1 MPVQVSY
8 PGIYLNEVQSSNP
21 VVIGVTTASTAF
33 LDFFPCGPVGPSN
46 APVAY
51 QINSWSQFQSVYG
64 GLDTRSEASYGI
76 FQYFNNGGQIAW
88 VVRVVSP
95 DTAAA
100 TWTASTNAQNVSL
113 VFSAASPGVWG
124 NNVQVTITSPIPPVG
139 NLTPTPDRFNLTVQE
154 VVNGSVVDTETYLNL
169 TLNPTDPNNALAV
182 VNAESSLVQLALPPG
197 VTVPTTP
204 LPAVTG
210 TQPPGAQVVYQSLT
224 GGQDGSMPDFTNLN
238 TVTTALGALDRI
250 APSVF
255 NILCM
260 PALANISAGAMT
272 SILPQVMN
280 FCLDRQAFMI
290 VDIPSSVANVQ
301 QVTQWA
307 QQFTSMDAYA
317 SAVYFPRLIIPDPIN
332 NYLPRNVGAS
342 GTLAGVYAR
351 TDTADGVWTAPAG
364 INATLQG
371 ANLAVQVT
379 DAQDGQ
385 LNPLGI
391 NCLRTFPV
399 YGNVCWGARTMAG
412 ADLLQ
417 SEWKYIPV
425 RRLVDYIEQSLVQS
439 LKWVVF
445 QSNDQQLWT
454 QITVEVGT
462 FLSGLYSQG
471 AFQGATPAQAYF
483 VQCDSTTTTPTDIA
497 QGIVNIV
504 IGVAPV
510 YPAEFVILQ
519 IQQIAGQTGQ

>member
-8 PGIYLNEVQSSNP
+8 PGIYINEVQSSNP
-21 VVIGVTTASTAF
+21 VVIGVSTSNTAF
-33 LDFFPCGPVGPSN
+33 VDFFPCGPVGPSN

-76 FQYFNNGGQIAW
+76 MQYFTNGGQIAW
-88 VVRVVSP
+88 VVRVLSP
-95 DTAAA
+95 DAAAA
-100 TWTASTNAQNVSL
+100 TWATATSVQGTSL

-139 NLTPTPDRFNLTVQE
+139 NLTPTVDRFNLTVQE

-169 TLNPTDPNNALAV
+169 TLNPADPNNALAV
-182 VNAESSLVQLALPPG
+182 VNAESSLVQLSF
-197 VTVPTTP
+197 PTQ
-204 LPAVTG
+204 PAAAPIPTVTG
-210 TQPPGAQVVYQSLT
+210 TQASGAQPVYQLLT
-224 GGQDGSMPDFTNLN
+224 NGQDGSMPDFTNLT
-238 TVTTALGALDRI
+238 TVNTALGALDRI

-272 SILPQVMN
+272 SILPQVTN

-301 QVTQWA
+301 QVSQWA
-307 QQFTSMDAYA
+307 QQFISMDAYA

-399 YGNVCWGARTMAG
+399 YGNVCWGTRTMAG

-445 QSNDQQLWT
+445 QPNDQQLWT
-454 QITVEVGT
+454 QITVEVGN

-471 AFQGATPAQAYF
+471 AFQGATPSQAYF
-483 VQCDSTTTTPTDIA
+483 VNCNSTTTTPTDIA

-510 YPAEFVILQ
+510 DPAEFVILQ

>member
-8 PGIYLNEVQSSNP
+8 PGIYINEVQSSNP

-76 FQYFNNGGQIAW
+76 MQYFTNGGQIAW

-95 DTAAA
+95 DAAAA
-100 TWTASTNAQNVSL
+100 TWAAATSVQGTSL

-139 NLTPTPDRFNLTVQE
+139 NLTPTVDRFNLTVQE
-154 VVNGSVVDTETYLNL
+154 VINGSAADTETYLNL
-169 TLNPTDPNNALAV
+169 TLNPADPNNALAV
-182 VNAESSLVQLALPPG
+182 VNAESSLVQLSF
-197 VTVPTTP
+197 PTQPAATP
-204 LPAVTG
+204 IPTVTG
-210 TQPPGAQVVYQSLT
+210 TQASGAQPVYQPLT
-224 GGQDGSMPDFTNLN
+224 NGQDGSMPDFTNLN
-238 TVTTALGALDRI
+238 TVNTALGALDRI

-272 SILPQVMN
+272 SILPQVMD

-317 SAVYFPRLIIPDPIN
+317 SAVYFPRLVIPDPIN

-351 TDTADGVWTAPAG
+351 TDAADGVWTAPAG

-445 QSNDQQLWT
+445 QPNDQQLWT
-454 QITVEVGT
+454 QITVEVGN

-471 AFQGATPAQAYF
+471 AFQGATPSQAYF
-483 VQCDSTTTTPTDIA
+483 VNCNSTTTTPTDIA

-510 YPAEFVILQ
+510 DPAEFVILQ

>member
-8 PGIYLNEVQSSNP
+8 PGIYINEVQSSNP
-21 VVIGVTTASTAF
+21 VVIGVSTSNTAF
-33 LDFFPCGPVGPSN
+33 VDFFPCGPVGPVN

-76 FQYFNNGGQIAW
+76 FQYFNNGGQVAW

-95 DTAAA
+95 DAA
-100 TWTASTNAQNVSL
+100 TASWSTGTSSSGNSL
-113 VFSAASPGVWG
+113 VFNAASPGVWG
-124 NNVQVTITSPIPPVG
+124 NNVQVSITSPIPPVG
-139 NLTPTPDRFNLTVQE
+139 NLKPAPDRFNLTVQE
-154 VVNGSVVDTETYLNL
+154 VINNSVVDTETYLNL
-169 TLNPTDPNNALAV
+169 TLNPTDPNYAPAV
-182 VNAESSLVQLALPPG
+182 VNAESSLVQL
-197 VTVPTTP
+197 VFPT
-204 LPAVTG
+204 LPAPVPPATPPTVSG
-210 TQPPGAQVVYQSLT
+210 TQGAYQSLT

-238 TVTTALGALDRI
+238 TVMNALGALTRI

-260 PALANISAGAMT
+260 PALANISSGAMT

-280 FCLDRQAFMI
+280 FCKGLQAFMI

-307 QQFTSMDAYA
+307 QQFMSMDAYA

-351 TDTADGVWTAPAG
+351 TDAADGVWTAPAG

-445 QSNDQQLWT
+445 QPNDPQLWT
-454 QITVEVGT
+454 RITVEVGN

-471 AFQGATPAQAYF
+471 AFQGATPSQAYF

-504 IGVAPV
+504 VGVAPV
-510 YPAEFVILQ
+510 DPAEFVILQ

>member
-8 PGIYLNEVQSSNP
+8 PGIYINEVQSSNP
-21 VVIGVTTASTAF
+21 VVVGVSTSNTAF
-33 LDFFPCGPVGPSN
+33 VDFFPCGPVGPGN
-46 APVAY
+46 TQVAY

-76 FQYFNNGGQIAW
+76 FQYFNNGGQVAW
-88 VVRVVSP
+88 VVRVVSS
-95 DTAAA
+95 DAAAA
-100 TWTASTNAQNVSL
+100 TWTASTNAPSTAPVSL
-113 VFSAASPGVWG
+113 VFSAASPGAWG
-124 NNVQVTITSPIPPVG
+124 NNIQVAITSPIPPVG
-139 NLTPTPDRFNLTVQE
+139 NLKPTPDRFNLTVQE

-169 TLNPTDPNNALAV
+169 TLSPTDPNNALAV
-182 VNAESSLVQLALPPG
+182 VNAESSLVQLSLPPG
-197 VTVPTTP
+197 VTVSPTSV
-204 LPAVTG
+204 PAVNG
-210 TQPPGAQVVYQSLT
+210 MPPQTYQFLT
-224 GGQDGSMPDFTNLN
+224 GGLDGSMPDLTNLN
-238 TVTTALGALDRI
+238 TVNTALDALTRI

-260 PALANISAGAMT
+260 PALANISPSAT
-272 SILPQVMN
+272 ITILTAVMN
-280 FCLDRQAFMI
+280 FCKAQQAFMI

-307 QQFTSMDAYA
+307 QQLTSADAYA

-351 TDTADGVWTAPAG
+351 TDAADGVWTAPAG
-364 INATLQG
+364 INATLLG

-445 QSNDQQLWT
+445 QPNDPQLWT
-454 QITVEVGT
+454 RITVEVGN

-471 AFQGATPAQAYF
+471 AFQGATPSQAYF

-504 IGVAPV
+504 VGVAPV
-510 YPAEFVILQ
+510 DPAEFVILQ